1 MRSSRTLTIE
11 LITSMTKN
19 DFVDEGVNQSKK
31 KTEIA
36 VVGNDGIKTQSS
48 TSMIRLTIVDYL

>member
-11 LITSMTKN
+11 LITSMTKS
-19 DFVDEGVNQSKK
+19 DFVDEGVNQSKQ
-31 KTEIA
+31 KTEMA